1 MDFVDTKSQQILV
14 KINLPARKKDKNK
27 HNQPGNKRVKS
38 GFFCGAVRWVLLSC
52 RILEM
57 NTSGCEAKSVEN
69 LYLTCFF
76 PISEYAKKLE
86 S

>member
-38 GFFCGAVRWVLLSC
+38 GFF
-52 RILEM
+52 
-57 NTSGCEAKSVEN
+57 VERFVGYSWRN
-69 LYLTCFF
+69 DNEPDGNETENVF
-76 PISEYAKKLE
+76 PIYK
-86 S
+86 